1 MEGLAERMRTRPLL
15 RRKYSQEIALR
26 NSFFYLSRNSSIAW
40 QICAVRLCVGDSH
53 YPLLFY

>member
-26 NSFFYLSRNSSIAW
+26 NSFFYLSRNSSVAW
-40 QICAVRLCVGDSH
+40 QICVGDSP
-53 YPLLFY
+53 YPLLLLVKL